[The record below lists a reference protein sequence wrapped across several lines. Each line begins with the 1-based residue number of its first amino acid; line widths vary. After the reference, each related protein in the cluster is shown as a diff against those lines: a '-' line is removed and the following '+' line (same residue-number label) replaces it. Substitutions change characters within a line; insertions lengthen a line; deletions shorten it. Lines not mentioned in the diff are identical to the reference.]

1 LIQRKCECGRFTNQE
16 IIEEE
21 QEVEIVGDK
30 YKVDL
35 LKAVCPECGSEL
47 VNDKLKVKNK
57 LRINQAYRD
66 QC

>member
-1 LIQRKCECGRFTNQE
+1 MIQRKCECGRFTNQK
-16 IIEEE
+16 IIEEQ
-21 QEVEIVGDK
+21 QEIEIVGDK